1 MSEPVREGLV
11 RIARQ
16 RALFGETAKPFDE
29 ASGQRR
35 PEHDVGESRHVAG
48 DATEP
53 PDQAHG
59 VRGTRPQ
66 PTRSEEH
73 TSELQSLMRTPYAV
87 FCLKKQ
93 KNTKTIEYNI
103 SS

>member
-29 ASGQRR
+29 ASGQRH

-66 PTRSEEH
+66 PTSIMMRHELGLVRSEEH
-73 TSELQSLMRTPYAV
+73 TSELQSLMRISYAV
-87 FCLKKQ
+87 FCLKK
-93 KNTKTIEYNI
+93 
-103 SS
+103 